1 MKRSIKSRQRD
12 VEIIAFTFDGVSN
25 ANTFGGLDK
34 DIVTLGSL
42 GDIGAGNYQFDL
54 GIPLQNAV
62 VQITSE
68 TDNIEAVVDT
78 VTAPAS
84 GANTLLE
91 IAAVDNDG
99 TPTATDLKVHI
110 VVIGSMVSDTYSA

>member
-12 VEIIAFTFDGVSN
+12 VEVINFVFDGVSD
-25 ANTFGGLDK
+25 ANTVSGLDK
-34 DIVTLGSL
+34 EIVTLNS
-42 GDIGAGNYQFDL
+42 DEGAGNYIFDL
-54 GIPLQNAV
+54 GIPLFNAV

-78 VTAPAS
+78 VTDPTG

-99 TPTATDLKVHI
+99 TPTATDLKIHVT
-110 VVIGSMVSDTYSA
+110 VFGSLVQDTYSA